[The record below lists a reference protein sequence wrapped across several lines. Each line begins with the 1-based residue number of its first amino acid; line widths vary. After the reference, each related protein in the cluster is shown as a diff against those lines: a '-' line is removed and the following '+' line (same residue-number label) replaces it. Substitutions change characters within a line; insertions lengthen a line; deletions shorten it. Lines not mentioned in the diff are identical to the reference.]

1 MDGSKKKEG
10 KKWKRDKAQI
20 VHLVFCCPSPLHSL
34 HIHSNTRLFSGRCAG
49 NQNNKP
55 ADTLGRRR
63 DAKQILKKDGKKKR
77 GRCKIEIKG
86 GKKGGE
92 TAAAMT
98 RKFEREG
105 EKKKTPLQHYQTDKH
120 MYMHM
125 RVYKAKEWQPRTL
138 IAVNMREEQQQK
150 KKKDKRT

>member
-1 MDGSKKKEG
+1 MLCVRVCANTVCWKSNRNGRGTHNNRINSFFITTGKIGTHTNKPSRTKKKEGKGKERGEMDGSKKKGE
-10 KKWKRDKAQI
+10 KWKRDKAQI

-77 GRCKIEIKG
+77 GRCKIEIIG
-86 GKKGGE
+86 GKK
-92 TAAAMT
+92 
-98 RKFEREG
+98 REV
-105 EKKKTPLQHYQTDKH
+105 KLQRQ
-120 MYMHM
+120 
-125 RVYKAKEWQPRTL
+125 
-138 IAVNMREEQQQK
+138 
-150 KKKDKRT
+150 